1 MSQLKFSHAID
12 KTYLRAHEIDQIQPF
27 VELAYDTLLNKTGAG
42 SEYTDWVN
50 WPDHMDI
57 QEFER
62 IQKAAEKINE
72 TSDVLIVIGIGGSY
86 LGARAAIEFLN
97 GTFYNLTFQKEKKTQ
112 VFFAGNNISA
122 TYHQELLHLIEGK
135 DFSINVISKSGTT
148 TEPSIAFRLFKEKLI
163 EKYGHEEA
171 NRRIY
176 ATTDAEKGALKSVAD
191 QEGHETFV
199 IPDGIG
205 GRFTVLTAV
214 GLLPIAVAGG
224 DIKQLMVSAKEAFDE
239 YINAD
244 YAQNDMLQYVAIRNV
259 LHRKGKN
266 IEILANYEP
275 SLQYFAEWWKQ
286 LFGESEGKDMKGIFP
301 MSANFSTDLHSIG
314 QIIQDGI
321 RNIFETVI
329 TIANPT
335 VKLTIPAEEDDL
347 DQLGYIEGKDINEIN
362 HKAFLGTQ
370 MAHAQ
375 GGVPNLHI
383 ELEDMTEASL
393 AYLIVFFELAVGVS
407 GYLTGINPFNQPGVE
422 DYKRNMFALLKKPGY
437 EDVLK

>member
-1 MSQLKFSHAID
+1 
-12 KTYLRAHEIDQIQPF
+12 
-27 VELAYDTLLNKTGAG
+27 
-42 SEYTDWVN
+42 
-50 WPDHMDI
+50 
-57 QEFER
+57 
-62 IQKAAEKINE
+62 
-72 TSDVLIVIGIGGSY
+72 
-86 LGARAAIEFLN
+86 
-97 GTFYNLTFQKEKKTQ
+97 
-112 VFFAGNNISA
+112 
-122 TYHQELLHLIEGK
+122 
-135 DFSINVISKSGTT
+135 
-148 TEPSIAFRLFKEKLI
+148 
-163 EKYGHEEA
+163 
-171 NRRIY
+171 
-176 ATTDAEKGALKSVAD
+176 
-191 QEGHETFV
+191 
-199 IPDGIG
+199 
-205 GRFTVLTAV
+205 
-214 GLLPIAVAGG
+214 
-224 DIKQLMVSAKEAFDE
+224 MVTAKEAFDE

-362 HKAFLGTQ
+362 HKACLGTQ

-375 GGVPNLHI
+375 GGVPNLHS